1 MAIFA
6 TLAAVYFVAAKLGL
20 KLAFV
25 HASATP
31 VWPPTGIA
39 LAAFLSIG
47 YQVWPGIFLGAFLA
61 NLTTAGSVAT
71 SIGIGLGNTLEG
83 LVGAY
88 LVNRFANGCAAFDR
102 ARDIFLLAALAATL
116 STTVSATIGVTS
128 LSLGGF
134 AGWTDYGSVWLTW
147 WLGDAVGD
155 LVVAPGLVLWSA
167 RRRVRWTRNR
177 ILEAAVLFPCLS
189 LAGLTIFG
197 GLFPS
202 EIKNQPLAFLCV
214 PFFIWAAFRF
224 GQREAATAILVLS
237 GIAIWG
243 TLHGF
248 GPFVQRTPNE
258 SLLLLQ
264 AFIGV
269 MAVMTLSLAAVVSE
283 RRSVEEQLRH
293 LALSDSLTGLANHRQ
308 LMHVLDGEIK
318 RSRRTQRP
326 FAILFLDVD
335 GLKKINDRHGHLV
348 GSQALRRVAEAL
360 RASSRVVDTAARF
373 GGDEFTLILPE
384 SGAAAARLVAGRI
397 SERLT
402 LDGEMPEVSVSVGLA
417 VYPRDGETVDALLGM
432 ADGTLYESKARGAAR
447 SSRGGEPEDTLFE
460 RLRGENGREWLQS
473 RTTDI
478 ASKRDHRVSGT
489 RPKKHRVSCSD
500 QLAPRRAEE
509 PGSASGGVRS
519 QRHVLRRR
527 KAGKEGSES

>member
-1 MAIFA
+1 MEARFPRRVAILA
-6 TLAAVYFVAAKLGL
+6 GLAAVYFVAAKLGL

-39 LAAFLSIG
+39 LAAFLRIG
-47 YQVWPGIFLGAFLA
+47 YQVWPGIFLGSFLA
-61 NLTTAGSVAT
+61 NVTTAGSVAT

-88 LVNRFANGCAAFDR
+88 LVNRFANGRAAFDR
-102 ARDIFLLAALAATL
+102 ARDIFLLAAFAATL
-116 STTVSATIGVTS
+116 STMLSATIGVTS

-134 AGWTDYGSVWLTW
+134 ARWTDYRSVWLTW
-147 WLGDAVGD
+147 WLGDAVGN
-155 LVVAPGLVLWSA
+155 LVVAPALLLWST
-167 RRRVRWTRNR
+167 RRPVRWTRSR
-177 ILEAAVLFPCLS
+177 TLEAAILISCLS
-189 LAGLTIFG
+189 LAGLAIFG

-202 EIKNQPLAFLCV
+202 EIRNQPLAFLCV
-214 PFFIWAAFRF
+214 PMFIWASFRF

-248 GPFVQRTPNE
+248 GPFVRKTPNE

-283 RRSVEEQLRH
+283 RRRVEEQLRH

-318 RSRRTQRP
+318 RSQRTQRP
-326 FAILFLDVD
+326 FAVLFLDVD
-335 GLKKINDRHGHLV
+335 RLKKINDRQGHLV
-348 GSQALRRVAEAL
+348 GSQALCRVADAL
-360 RASSRVVDTAARF
+360 RACSRVVDTAARF
-373 GGDEFTLILPE
+373 GGDEFALVLPE

-397 SERLT
+397 AERLA
-402 LDGEMPEVSVSVGLA
+402 LNGEMPEVSVSVGFA
-417 VYPRDGETVDALLGM
+417 VYPRDGETADALLGI
-432 ADGTLYESKARGAAR
+432 ADGALYEAKARCAAK
-447 SSRGGEPEDTLFE
+447 SSR
-460 RLRGENGREWLQS
+460 R
-473 RTTDI
+473 
-478 ASKRDHRVSGT
+478 
-489 RPKKHRVSCSD
+489 RPA
-500 QLAPRRAEE
+500 LALSRRA
-509 PGSASGGVRS
+509 RD
-519 QRHVLRRR
+519 
-527 KAGKEGSES
+527 

>member
-1 MAIFA
+1 MLA

-20 KLAFV
+20 RLAFV

-39 LAAFLSIG
+39 LAAFLSFG
-47 YQVWPGIFLGAFLA
+47 YRVWPGIFLGAFLA
-61 NLTTAGSVAT
+61 NVTTAGSVAT

-88 LVNRFANGCAAFDR
+88 LVNRFANGRAAFDR

-116 STTVSATIGVTS
+116 STMVSATIGVTS

-134 AGWTDYGSVWLTW
+134 ARWTDYGSVWLTW

-155 LVVAPGLVLWSA
+155 LVVAPALLLWSA
-167 RRRVRWTRNR
+167 RRRTRWTPSWT
-177 ILEAAVLFPCLS
+177 LEAAVLFVCLS

-197 GLFPS
+197 GLLPS
-202 EIKNQPLAFLCV
+202 QIRNQPLAFLCV
-214 PFFIWAAFRF
+214 PLFIWAAFRL

-248 GPFVQRTPNE
+248 GPFVQRTPNA

-283 RRSVEEQLRH
+283 RRGVEEQLRH
-293 LALSDSLTGLANHRQ
+293 LALSDSLTGLANYRQ

-318 RSRRTQRP
+318 RSQRTGRP

-335 GLKKINDRHGHLV
+335 RLKRINDRHGHLV
-348 GSQALRRVAEAL
+348 GSQALCRVAEAL

-373 GGDEFTLILPE
+373 GGDEFALVLPE
-384 SGAAAARLVAGRI
+384 SEAVAARVVAARI
-397 SERLT
+397 AERLT
-402 LDGEMPEVSVSVGLA
+402 LDGERPEVSVSVGVA
-417 VYPRDGETVDALLGM
+417 VYPRDGETVEGLLSM
-432 ADGTLYESKARGAAR
+432 ADGMLYEAKALVPAR
-447 SSRGGEPEDTLFE
+447 S
-460 RLRGENGREWLQS
+460 LRQ
-473 RTTDI
+473 
-478 ASKRDHRVSGT
+478 
-489 RPKKHRVSCSD
+489 
-500 QLAPRRAEE
+500 RRA
-509 PGSASGGVRS
+509 
-519 QRHVLRRR
+519 
-527 KAGKEGSES
+527 